1 MASYK
6 WLLNWTPKKWKVR
19 MCRNK
24 EVWDTSNCGG
34 TWKQFGFLTKITGE
48 LDPWEVTEETH
59 VTREKH
65 VPHQAE
71 VMGRKVCVIRED
83 VTNKQDPAA
92 KRKQA
97 ERVDR
102 GERASFHL
110 HI

>member
-24 EVWDTSNCGG
+24 EVWDTSNCRG

-102 GERASFHL
+102 GERAGFHL